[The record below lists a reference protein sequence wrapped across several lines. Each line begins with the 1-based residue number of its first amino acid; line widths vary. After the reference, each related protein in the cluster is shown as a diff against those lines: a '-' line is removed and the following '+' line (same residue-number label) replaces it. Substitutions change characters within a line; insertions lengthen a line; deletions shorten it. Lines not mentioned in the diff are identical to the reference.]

1 MIRLSLSFIEQ
12 YLISFEICPER
23 LGVGKVTE
31 KIKLRAK
38 GIFQVGIDTAQ
49 HEKTRYISFDA
60 QVYVAVFGGIAAR
73 IRTKEIGF
81 AYGIFSAHRSNAFS
95 DGWY

>member
-12 YLISFEICPER
+12 YLISFEIRPER
-23 LGVGKVTE
+23 LGVGEVTE
-31 KIKLRAK
+31 KIELRAK

-60 QVYVAVFGGIAAR
+60 QVDVAFFSGIAAR

-81 AYGIFSAHRSNAFS
+81 PYGVFSAYRGNAFS
-95 DGWY
+95 DCWY

>member
-1 MIRLSLSFIEQ
+1 MIRLSLSFIKQ

-49 HEKTRYISFDA
+49 KLVISPSMRRSTSLFS
-60 QVYVAVFGGIAAR
+60 VALPR
-73 IRTKEIGF
+73 
-81 AYGIFSAHRSNAFS
+81 AYEPKR
-95 DGWY
+95 

>member
-1 MIRLSLSFIEQ
+1 MIRLSLSFIKQ
-12 YLISFEICPER
+12 YLISFEIRPER
-23 LGVGKVTE
+23 LGVREVAE
-31 KIKLRAK
+31 EIELCAK

-49 HEKTRYISFDA
+49 HEETRYISFDA

-81 AYGIFSAHRSNAFS
+81 AYGIFSAHRSNPFS
-95 DGWY
+95 DGRY